1 MISLYLIVG
10 LFALL
15 GNCTVPAILWRADKR
30 SPSEIARAGGFVS
43 RAVMNSVDPDD
54 YCTLEEHQADPGPN
68 DPYISTSASKEV
80 SLKFLSVRP
89 RIHGGYLYQ
98 IDARLAESLGVTFT
112 NCKTT
117 GMHQSEQEFA
127 ASKMIPLQAI
137 LICQEYE
144 KEKPVGAAKPMPPQ
158 PPCKPLDLQSCSI
171 NPRGMTGLQR
181 RNCGGKASGA
191 AQRNKAAQSQG
202 QLPATQQKAGQNK
215 AAAAA
220 QGQGQLPAT
229 QQKAGQNKAAAQGQ
243 SQLPAT
249 QQKAGQN
256 KAAAQGQGQLPPTQ
270 QTTAQKKA
278 AAQGQ
283 GQTQM
288 ASTQQ
293 KAGQNK
299 AAAAAAQGQTQ
310 MASTQQK
317 AGQNKA
323 SKAPTTLATTKK
335 KANGI

>member
-158 PPCKPLDLQSCSI
+158 PPCKPLELQSCSI

-181 RNCGGKASGA
+181 RTCGGKASGA
-191 AQRNKAAQSQG
+191 AQPK
-202 QLPATQQKAGQNK
+202 LPATQQKDGQKK

-243 SQLPAT
+243 
-249 QQKAGQN
+249 GR
-256 KAAAQGQGQLPPTQ
+256 LPPTQ
-270 QTTAQKKA
+270 QTTAQNKA
-278 AAQGQ
+278 AAQG
-283 GQTQM
+283 
-288 ASTQQ
+288 
-293 KAGQNK
+293 
-299 AAAAAAQGQTQ
+299 QGQTQ

>member
-215 AAAAA
+215 AAA
-220 QGQGQLPAT
+220 
-229 QQKAGQNKAAAQGQ
+229 QGQ

>member
-15 GNCTVPAILWRADKR
+15 ANCTVPAILWRADKR

-191 AQRNKAAQSQG
+191 AQRNKAAQ
-202 QLPATQQKAGQNK
+202 
-215 AAAAA
+215 
-220 QGQGQLPAT
+220 GQGQLPAT
-229 QQKAGQNKAAAQGQ
+229 QQKAGQNKG
-243 SQLPAT
+243 
-249 QQKAGQN
+249 
-256 KAAAQGQGQLPPTQ
+256 AAQGQGRLPPTQ

-299 AAAAAAQGQTQ
+299 A
-310 MASTQQK
+310 
-317 AGQNKA
+317 

>member
-215 AAAAA
+215 AAA
-220 QGQGQLPAT
+220 
-229 QQKAGQNKAAAQGQ
+229 QGQ

-299 AAAAAAQGQTQ
+299 A
-310 MASTQQK
+310 
-317 AGQNKA
+317 

>member
-30 SPSEIARAGGFVS
+30 SR
-43 RAVMNSVDPDD
+43 
-54 YCTLEEHQADPGPN
+54 PGAN

-215 AAAAA
+215 AAA
-220 QGQGQLPAT
+220 
-229 QQKAGQNKAAAQGQ
+229 QGQ
-243 SQLPAT
+243 SQLPA
-249 QQKAGQN
+249 
-256 KAAAQGQGQLPPTQ
+256 TQ

-278 AAQGQ
+278 AAQG
-283 GQTQM
+283 
-288 ASTQQ
+288 
-293 KAGQNK
+293 
-299 AAAAAAQGQTQ
+299 QGQTQ